1 MAENGILSSI
11 LGPAAK
17 EVQITA
23 PPVKPKAVEEVKRFD
38 IERAKLGA
46 GRFPP
51 QEQLFV
57 NTARSSGHLTNIALA
72 TLIDPGGYTLEQVQR
87 LWESGDITDK
97 STYIVL
103 THGVLPPREVLR
115 YVYSA
120 ELQSAAIPA
129 MQAPQGKDEASAHV
143 ELPQTFTVTVPQG
156 FRVYVFCSGMA
167 LADGQALPAALAS
180 GAAIVTLQV
189 QRHSVGPHKSDNSTE
204 HTFTFVQHVCLRGA
218 PLAAVPTGV
227 LRFIARAELVRI

>member
-23 PPVKPKAVEEVKRFD
+23 PPVKPKPVEEVKRFD
-38 IERAKLGA
+38 VERAKLGA

-57 NTARSSGHLTNIALA
+57 NTARGSGHLTNIALA
-72 TLIDPGGYTLEQVQR
+72 ALIDPGGYTLEQVQR
-87 LWESGDITDK
+87 LWESGDITDR

-103 THGVLPPREVLR
+103 THGLLPPRDVLR

-120 ELQSAAIPA
+120 ELPSVALPA
-129 MQAPQGKDEASAHV
+129 MQTPADNKEETLTQ

-156 FRVYVFCSGMA
+156 FRVYVFCSGFT
-167 LADGQALPAALAS
+167 LGEGQTLPGAVAG
-180 GAAIVTLQV
+180 GAASVTLQV
-189 QRHSVGPHKSDNSTE
+189 QRHSAGQHKSDNSAE
-204 HTFTFVQHVCLRGA
+204 HTFAFAQRVCLRGA
-218 PLAAVPTGV
+218 ALDPLPAGA